1 MLGFRAT
8 QRNLASRKAVRL
20 ADAIVPQAV
29 SSLPGAGGSLLH
41 LLGPLASIR
50 QARSFELVVGDED
63 IAEPSFASRCF
74 HILHPL
80 N

>member
-20 ADAIVPQAV
+20 AGV
-29 SSLPGAGGSLLH
+29 SPWTGGGGSLLH
-41 LLGPLASIR
+41 LLEPSASIR
-50 QARSFELVVGDED
+50 QARSCSFDLVVGGED
-63 IAEPSFASRCF
+63 IADASFAGRCF
-74 HILHPL
+74 HTLHPS